1 MKKKLFIEILNHLC
15 LEVYEHLGGGNFDEK
30 DYQKALGYEFKQYKI
45 EYLREAHLELYYKDI
60 PLKLGA
66 PDFFLNKISPQA
78 IIELKLGS
86 GLDDSNRHQ
95 LNMYL
100 TSIKRSS
107 NTIFKNVR
115 EGYLVNFLKNEPLL
129 YLDEERKTKGKNIYK
144 VDIEHF
150 KLNNKNKFIRLNRI
164 SNGLIET

>member
-1 MKKKLFIEILNHLC
+1 MNKTLFIETLNHLC

-30 DYQKALGYEFKQYKI
+30 DYQKALGYELKHHKI

-66 PDFFLNKISPQA
+66 PDFFLNKILPPA

-107 NTIFKNVR
+107 NTIFKSVK
-115 EGYLVNFLKNEPLL
+115 EGYLVNFLKTEPLL
-129 YLDEERKTKGKNIYK
+129 HLDPDRKSKGKSIFK
-144 VDIEHF
+144 IDIEHF
-150 KLNNKNKFIRLNRI
+150 KLNNKNKFVRLNKV
-164 SNGLIET
+164 SNGQIET